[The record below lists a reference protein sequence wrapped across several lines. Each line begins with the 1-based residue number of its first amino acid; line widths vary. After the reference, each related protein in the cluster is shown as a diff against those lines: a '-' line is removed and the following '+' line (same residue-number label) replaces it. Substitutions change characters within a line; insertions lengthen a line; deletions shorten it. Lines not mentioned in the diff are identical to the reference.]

1 MERTRV
7 ADAVTLATQHFGY
20 SPRRV
25 FRPEMPTGPQNR
37 VADNRLARER
47 LGWEP
52 QVRFRDG
59 LVATAEWYAATHD
72 PGKVRESLARRL
84 TER

>member
-1 MERTRV
+1 M
-7 ADAVTLATQHFGY
+7 DAVTLATQHFGY

-25 FRPEMPTGPQNR
+25 FRPEMPTGPLNR
-37 VADNRLARER
+37 VADNTLAREL

-52 QVRFRDG
+52 AVLFRDG
-59 LVATAEWYAATHD
+59 LRRTVDWYFAE
-72 PGKVRESLARRL
+72 KNREQVGAVLGRML